1 MESQRT
7 DELSIC
13 YQPIPALVAYER
25 NARTHSK
32 PQIRQIAES
41 IQTFGFTNP
50 ILIDKDNIIVAG
62 HGRLAAAK
70 LIGMAEVPTIRLEN
84 LTPDQLRAY
93 VIADN
98 RLAENAGW
106 DESILSIELQHLINV
121 DDLGFDITLTGFEIS
136 DIDRLLHLT
145 PAEEEEPVV
154 EVDETR
160 PAVTQPGDLY
170 ILGNHRLMCG
180 DSTQFVNIERLMD
193 GARADCIWTDPP
205 YNVNYQG
212 RTKDQLRIEN
222 DSMDDGAFRRFLCDA
237 FKGMLVVAR
246 EGAAIYVAHADLE
259 GYNFRG
265 AFVDAGWSLRQC
277 LVWAKQTLVL
287 GRSDYQ
293 WQHEPILYGSKP
305 GAPHRWWSD
314 RKQTTLLEFD
324 RPSRNGEH
332 PTMKPVDLVEYC
344 IRNNTI
350 RGERVLDVFGGSGTT
365 LVACEKSGRKAYLI
379 ELDPKYCDVIVK
391 RWQIHTGDEAV
402 NAVTG
407 KSFHDM
413 TAAAEVAHG

>member
-1 MESQRT
+1 MERQHT
-7 DELSIC
+7 DGLSIF
-13 YQPIPALVAYER
+13 YRPIHALVAYER
-25 NARTHSK
+25 NARTRTK

-41 IQTFGFTNP
+41 IQAFGFTNP

-70 LIGMAEVPTIRLEN
+70 LIGMEEVPTIRLEN

-121 DDLGFDITLTGFEIS
+121 DDLGFEVTLTGFEIS

-154 EVDETR
+154 EVDETF
-160 PAVTQPGDLY
+160 PAITRPGDLY
-170 ILGNHRLMCG
+170 TLGDHRLLCG
-180 DSTQFVNIERLMD
+180 DSTQFANMERLMD
-193 GARADCIWTDPP
+193 AAKADCVWTDPP
-205 YNVNYQG
+205 YNVAYEG
-212 RTKDQLRIEN
+212 KTKDKLLMEN
-222 DSMDDGAFRRFLCDA
+222 DSMEDGAFRRFLYDA
-237 FKGMLVVAR
+237 FRGMLVVAR

-277 LVWAKQTLVL
+277 LVWAKQALVL
-287 GRSDYQ
+287 GRGDYQ

-305 GAPHRWWSD
+305 GAPHRWWGD

-332 PTMKPVDLVEYC
+332 PTMKPVGLVEYC
-344 IRNNTI
+344 IRNNTL

-365 LVACEKSGRKAYLI
+365 LMACEKAGRKAYLM
-379 ELDPKYCDVIVK
+379 ELNPKYCDVIVK

-402 NAVTG
+402 HAVTG
-407 KSFHDM
+407 KRFNE
-413 TAAAEVAHG
+413 AAAPAEVGCG